1 MEWKSTMAIL
11 ISLLSIFAAGFTC
24 GYFVRDRKSKKGFN
38 REVKSTRDHKLP
50 GSAFGQPRRAF

>member
-1 MEWKSTMAIL
+1 MAIL

-50 GSAFGQPRRAF
+50 GSAFGHPRRAF